1 MKRILMLIMA
11 ALFLSPSLF
20 AGENNRSTLRIRLSD
35 GSPLL
40 VTINGR
46 DFKKIGRSIT
56 IGDLPGK
63 RQEVEVYKYRMYAD
77 GKGGKAEL
85 AFSGKIK
92 IEKGN
97 TYDCVVDLGTHK
109 FRMMHVSSLQPLPEP
124 QQFDPAQNQ
133 VVDQNNPPVDNTPL
147 ELPVT
152 TEVST
157 QLLPLKKAMAGE
169 DADSKKLELAVN
181 YINKNRVNTQDVTN
195 IAGWIF
201 FDDNRMKFVKQAYSK
216 VVDKNN
222 FDAVGKVFTMEDS
235 KKEFK
240 DFLSNH

>member
-1 MKRILMLIMA
+1 MKRILVLIMT
-11 ALFLSPSLF
+11 ALFLVPAAF
-20 AGENNRSTLRIRLSD
+20 AGSSNRSIIRIRLSD

-40 VTINGR
+40 ITVNGR
-46 DFKKIGRSIT
+46 EFKKIGRSIT
-56 IGDLPGK
+56 LGDLPGK
-63 RQEVEVYKYRMYAD
+63 RQNIQVYRYRPYAD

-92 IEKGN
+92 IEKGY
-97 TYDCVVDLGTHK
+97 TYDCIVDLGTGK
-109 FRMMHVSSLQPLPEP
+109 FRMRHVSSLPELPSSDMI
-124 QQFDPAQNQ
+124 DPSQSH
-133 VVDQNNPPVDNTPL
+133 VVDQNRVVDNTPL

-157 QLLPLKKAMAGE
+157 KLLPLKSSMAAV
-169 DADSKKLELAVN
+169 DADSKKLQLATN
-181 YINKNRVNTQDVTN
+181 YINQNAVNTQDVTN

-222 FDAVGKVFTMEDS
+222 FDAVGKVFTLDDS
-235 KKEFK
+235 KKEFN
-240 DFLSNH
+240 DFIAKHQ

>member
-11 ALFLSPSLF
+11 ALLVAPSLF
-20 AGENNRSTLRIRLSD
+20 ADGSNRSTLRIRLSD

-40 VTINGR
+40 ITVNGR

-63 RQEVEVYKYRMYAD
+63 RQDIQVYKYRMFAD

-85 AFSGKIK
+85 AFSGRIK
-92 IEKGN
+92 IEKGY
-97 TYDCVVDLGTHK
+97 TYDCVVDLGTGK
-109 FRMMHVSSLQPLPEP
+109 FRMKHVTSLQALPSP
-124 QQFDPAQNQ
+124 DAGPVQRPNQ
-133 VVDQNNPPVDNTPL
+133 IAADDTPL

-152 TEVST
+152 TEVDSK
-157 QLLPLKKAMAGE
+157 LLPLQKSMTNV
-169 DADSKKLELAVN
+169 DADSKKLELAINYVN
-181 YINKNRVNTQDVTN
+181 ANRVNTQDVTN
-195 IAGWIF
+195 IASWIF

-222 FDAVGKVFTMEDS
+222 YDAVGKVFTMDAS
-235 KKEFK
+235 KKEFS
-240 DFLSNH
+240 DFIAQHQ